1 MNCVT
6 DENQKEQVGNDKK
19 EAQSEWNSHYKNR
32 VGKTKLSIKYLYLE
46 KNIISRMNSYFLEK
60 KPNGQ
65 LFPNRWPLSYPNN

>member
-19 EAQSEWNSHYKNR
+19 EAQSERNSHYKNR

-46 KNIISRMNSYFLEK
+46 KIS
-60 KPNGQ
+60 
-65 LFPNRWPLSYPNN
+65 